1 MGEKNSGVT
10 HPSPGQDL
18 WLPFPKPPV
27 MDLGEQ
33 PRSPQEPGACR
44 APAARG
50 GWMRPPITGLALSP
64 AEF

>member
-10 HPSPGQDL
+10 HPSPRQDL

-33 PRSPQEPGACR
+33 PRSPQEPGACSAWGLDA
-44 APAARG
+44 APDNGPGFISSRILG
-50 GWMRPPITGLALSP
+50 
-64 AEF
+64 